1 MIWGASLLGSVRYLL
16 VTTELEVMIARWR
29 QQTKLAN
36 LNEEENKQIMTKE
49 KVNSILRFFYTV
61 IEGNRQVT
69 LGSAQKRSSLRTIP
83 KRLKTSLLKQ

>member
-36 LNEEENKQIMTKE
+36 LNEEENKQITTKV

-61 IEGNRQVT
+61 IKGIRQVT
-69 LGSAQKRSSLRTIP
+69 FGSVQKRSSLRTIP
-83 KRLKTSLLKQ
+83 KNSKTSLLKQ